1 MKFKLALLA
10 GLAIAGTNAFA
21 CYTVYD
27 ANNRVIYQG
36 EQAPVDMS
44 RPLHLTLGRSNP
56 GAQMVFDQ
64 GSTCPARAT
73 DTAVAPIARAQA
85 PVNTA
90 SMGAGPAGGPSA
102 AAAPRAQ
109 LASNGPL
116 LTDRRTAQSLN
127 LPHTVVSGE
136 IVMVPAEYAA
146 RVNRPAVNVIPAT
159 AFVGTSTEAVNTSAM
174 GGPAARSNIV
184 ITEQRNGTVSSV
196 SRY

>member
-27 ANNRVIYQG
+27 AGNRVIYQG

-64 GSTCPARAT
+64 GSNCPARAT
-73 DTAVAPIARAQA
+73 DTAVVATARTAA

-90 SMGAGPAGGPSA
+90 SMGAGPAGGPA
-102 AAAPRAQ
+102 AAAPRQ

-136 IVMVPAEYAA
+136 IVMVPAQYAA
-146 RVNRPAVNVIPAT
+146 LVNRPAVNVIPAT
-159 AFVGTSTEAVNTSAM
+159 AFVGAPAESVNTTAM
-174 GGPAARSNIV
+174 GAAPARSGVV
-184 ITEQRNGTVSSV
+184 ITEKRDGSRTSV
-196 SRY
+196 NRY

>member
-27 ANNRVIYQG
+27 ANNRVIYHG

-44 RPLHLTLGRSNP
+44 RPLHETLGRSNP

-73 DTAVAPIARAQA
+73 DTAPVARAQA

-90 SMGAGPAGGPSA
+90 AMGAGPAGGPS

-116 LTDRRTAQSLN
+116 LTDRRTAQNLN
-127 LPHTVVSGE
+127 LPHTVVAGE
-136 IVMVPAEYAA
+136 IVMVPPQYAA

-159 AFVGTSTEAVNTSAM
+159 AFVGTSTADTVNTSAM
-174 GGPAARSNIV
+174 GAPAARSNIV

>member
-44 RPLHLTLGRSNP
+44 RPLHQTLGRSNP

-64 GSTCPARAT
+64 GGNCPARAA
-73 DTAVAPIARAQA
+73 DTAVVATSRPA

-102 AAAPRAQ
+102 AAPRGQ

-127 LPHTVVSGE
+127 LPHTVVAGE
-136 IVMVPAEYAA
+136 IVMVPAQYAA

-159 AFVGTSTEAVNTSAM
+159 AFVGVSAETVNTSAM
-174 GGPAARSNIV
+174 GAGPARPSVV
-184 ITEQRNGTVSSV
+184 ITEKRDGTVSSV